1 MPPPTAQTDAAEPR
15 AERARLAAGLRL
27 LDRPE
32 AAFAAT
38 IIALVGSAAFL
49 LVRIVPDVSGKPL
62 FDDEVVAGL
71 TAVHPFG
78 ELLDIVI
85 FDRGGAPLHFVLAHV
100 ALWFDASPESL
111 RWLSIVFA
119 VATIPVCWNLGRRL
133 GGPVAGTVAA
143 IVAGTS
149 SMLAVYGSV
158 GRMYAIFAF
167 ASAVA
172 IDLFVRALDLRTPR
186 AAFWAALAA
195 LFLPAVHPYGLVV
208 VAVEAG
214 VALAIWR
221 GRPLKPA
228 LPILALAA
236 LLTPFVIADMR
247 LSERFGVTASGDGSV
262 APPDFAARQ
271 LGEAL
276 QAFAGGAGILAL
288 LFFGLALAGLFVVF
302 RSRPA
307 VAVFAAL
314 VLAAVPVLM
323 VLARAESELVH
334 QLTPRHLMFGLP
346 LWAALVGVGVARLVR
361 GLPPAAVAAAVGAV
375 ALAGALAP
383 AGISDPRDD
392 PERNGDP
399 ARGAGRLGARPR
411 RGRLAPPLLLPGLPR
426 GAARRRTRDGDAALR
441 PAARNGRA
449 GRLPGA
455 VARPRP
461 APGWDDRPQPA
472 ARDAHRPRERGR
484 RLPGLGRLRGARAV
498 RRLARGADRSAR
510 RAPRRAHGVD
520 GPHAALPPRRPQ
532 RARHRHA
539 TRSASSATRARATCC
554 RARARPNRSRSC
566 GAGRARPR
574 RCRAAAPRRRAGADR
589 GTPRRARR

>member
-1 MPPPTAQTDAAEPR
+1 MPPPPTAQTDAAEPR

-32 AAFAAT
+32 AALAAT
-38 IIALVGSAAFL
+38 LVALLGSVGFL
-49 LVRIVPDVSGKPL
+49 LARIVPDVSGKPL

-100 ALWFDASPESL
+100 ALWFDASPEAL

-133 GGPVAGTVAA
+133 GGPVAGAVAA

-167 ASAVA
+167 ASALA

-228 LPILALAA
+228 LPILALGV
-236 LLTPFVIADMR
+236 LLTPFVIADVR
-247 LSERFGVTASGDGSV
+247 LSERFGVTASGEGSV

-314 VLAAVPVLM
+314 VLAAVPILM

-361 GLPPAAVAAAVGAV
+361 GLPPVAVAAAVGAV

-392 PERNGDP
+392 PNAAET
-399 ARGAGRLGARPR
+399 
-411 RGRLAPPLLLPGLPR
+411 RLAAPAAWVRDHAEDDSLLLFYSPVFLEALP
-426 GAARRRTRDGDAALR
+426 AAQDATAVPRSGRPLAMVERADYPVPSLVLALR
-441 PAARNGRA
+441 LDGTTVRSR
-449 GRLPGA
+449 RLETRIGTGSE
-455 VARPRP
+455 VADF
-461 APGWDDRPQPA
+461 PGWVVFTVPGPFADPHEALIA
-472 ARDAHRPRERGR
+472 ARD
-484 RLPGLGRLRGARAV
+484 GL
-498 RRLARGADRSAR
+498 RSALTESTGRTLPFR
-510 RAPRRAHGVD
+510 RDVRNGLVTTCDALGELGDPCSTYVLPRST
-520 GPHAALPPRRPQ
+520 PP
-532 RARHRHA
+532 
-539 TRSASSATRARATCC
+539 
-554 RARARPNRSRSC
+554 
-566 GAGRARPR
+566 
-574 RCRAAAPRRRAGADR
+574 
-589 GTPRRARR
+589 

>member
-1 MPPPTAQTDAAEPR
+1 MPPPPTAQTDAAEPR

-32 AAFAAT
+32 AALAAT
-38 IIALVGSAAFL
+38 ILALVGSAAFL
-49 LVRIVPDVSGKPL
+49 LARIVPDVSGKPL

-78 ELLDIVI
+78 ELFDIVI

-100 ALWFDASPESL
+100 ALWFDASPEAL

-133 GGPVAGTVAA
+133 GGPVAGAVAA

-228 LPILALAA
+228 LPILALGV
-236 LLTPFVIADMR
+236 LLTPFVIADVR
-247 LSERFGVTASGDGSV
+247 LSERFGVTASGEGSV

-314 VLAAVPVLM
+314 VLAAVPILM

-361 GLPPAAVAAAVGAV
+361 GLPPVAIAAAVGAV

-392 PERNGDP
+392 PNATE
-399 ARGAGRLGARPR
+399 A
-411 RGRLAPPLLLPGLPR
+411 RLAGPATWVRDHAEADSLLLFYSPVFLEALP
-426 GAARRRTRDGDAALR
+426 AAQDATAVPRSGRPLAMVERADYPVPSLVLALR
-441 PAARNGRA
+441 LDGTTVRSR
-449 GRLPGA
+449 RLETRIGTGSE
-455 VARPRP
+455 VADF
-461 APGWDDRPQPA
+461 PGWVVFTVPGPFADPHEALIA
-472 ARDAHRPRERGR
+472 ARD
-484 RLPGLGRLRGARAV
+484 GL
-498 RRLARGADRSAR
+498 RSALTESTGRTLPFR
-510 RAPRRAHGVD
+510 RDVRNGLVTTCDALGELGDPCSTYVLPRST
-520 GPHAALPPRRPQ
+520 PP
-532 RARHRHA
+532 
-539 TRSASSATRARATCC
+539 
-554 RARARPNRSRSC
+554 
-566 GAGRARPR
+566 
-574 RCRAAAPRRRAGADR
+574 
-589 GTPRRARR
+589 